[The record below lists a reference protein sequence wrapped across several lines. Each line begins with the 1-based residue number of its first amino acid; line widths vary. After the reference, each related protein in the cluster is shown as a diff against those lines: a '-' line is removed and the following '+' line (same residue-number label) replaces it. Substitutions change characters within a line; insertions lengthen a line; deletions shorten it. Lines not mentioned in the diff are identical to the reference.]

1 MSICTDR
8 SLPRVPVSG
17 RSAGQ
22 EALFNGEIVTS
33 PRSQVYFIVTEYGAV
48 NLEGRST
55 WERAEM
61 IISLAHPDFRDD
73 LVRAAEKQK
82 IWVRSNRR

>member
-1 MSICTDR
+1 MHSNVQ
-8 SLPRVPVSG
+8 P
-17 RSAGQ
+17 
-22 EALFNGEIVTS
+22 LFNGEIVTS

-73 LVRAAEKQK
+73 LIRAAEKQK